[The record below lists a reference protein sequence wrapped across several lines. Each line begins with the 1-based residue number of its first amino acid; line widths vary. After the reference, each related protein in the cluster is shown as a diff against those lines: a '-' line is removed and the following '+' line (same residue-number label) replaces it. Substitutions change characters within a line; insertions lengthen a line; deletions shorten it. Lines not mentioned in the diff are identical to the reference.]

1 MNANPQVLLEEVQ
14 KPLGEALDCF
24 KFNSPILIYQ
34 YISVSIYQCK
44 RILVDQYG
52 YTKGEGLGNTADR
65 LKKLDKSKEE
75 DQVHCKI

>member
-24 KFNSPILIYQ
+24 KLNSPI
-34 YISVSIYQCK
+34 SIYQCK
-44 RILVDQYG
+44 RIPVDQYG